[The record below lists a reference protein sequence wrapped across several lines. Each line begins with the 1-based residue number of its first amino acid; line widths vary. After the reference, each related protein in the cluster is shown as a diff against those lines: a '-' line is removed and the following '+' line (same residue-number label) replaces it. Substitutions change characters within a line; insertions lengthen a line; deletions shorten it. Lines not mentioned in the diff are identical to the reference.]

1 MKTTQLISAGLL
13 AVILCLPAKLRAQE
27 ATVNVRFRIFG
38 WDEASSD
45 LNYWQAKDVNVV
57 IYQDTRSVFYKYA
70 GPAQI
75 VFYRIVTGS
84 GGSIVRVPAAQ
95 ANLEGAGPWPLL
107 LFFKTPGSPGK
118 YTVDVLPDDLK
129 SFPPGTYKF
138 ANFTYGPVSGKLGA
152 QSFQLQS
159 RDIRLLRGQTEPGR
173 TTLFAEIDTDGPDGK
188 TPVYTNNWAFQPQM
202 RTLVF
207 VKQSTDSSTGIVARR
222 IIESTVFPPATQPLS
237 PLNMNGR

>member
-1 MKTTQLISAGLL
+1 MRPLNFISACVL
-13 AVILCLPAKLRAQE
+13 AVIFSLPSSLRAQQ
-27 ATVNVRFRIFG
+27 ATVNVRFRLFG

-45 LNYWQAKDVNVV
+45 LNYWQAKDLNVS

-75 VFYRIVTGS
+75 LFYRIVTGS
-84 GGSIVRVPAAQ
+84 DGNIVRVPAAQ
-95 ANLEGAGPWPLL
+95 ANLEGEGPWPLL
-107 LFFKTPGSPGK
+107 IFFKTPGSPGK

-138 ANFTYGPVSGKLGA
+138 ANFTNGPVSGKLGA

-173 TTLFAEIDTDGPDGK
+173 TTLFAEIDTDGPGGE
-188 TPVYTNNWAFQPQM
+188 TPVYTNNWAFQLQM

-207 VKQSTDSSTGIVARR
+207 VKQSNDTSTGIVARR
-222 IIESTVFPPATQPLS
+222 IIESTVFPPASQPLS
-237 PLNMNGR
+237 PLNMSGR